1 MSYQLVKRFKSL
13 WDVFCVRYLIHID
26 YVYVADANVS
36 DRSTAGNCSGAVG
49 YGEQQFA
56 GDSDPPLPMCYTR
69 PQPTDALW
77 ICHCNHGMDLL
88 FNAHPD
94 SVFKYLKLC
103 HFSTDDG
110 VNNVWELCKFKQ
122 NCQSLN
128 T

>member
-1 MSYQLVKRFKSL
+1 MY
-13 WDVFCVRYLIHID
+13 

-36 DRSTAGNCSGAVG
+36 DRSTTGNCSGAVG

-110 VNNVWELCKFKQ
+110 VNNVWEPCKLFCFKQ